1 MQVGDL
7 VKRSYNQWS
16 NNARIGLVISQLPKD
31 FTYGRQTGDFFV
43 VQWSDGIRDTIRSQ
57 FLEVVNTSR

>member
-7 VKRSYNQWS
+7 VQRSWP
-16 NNARIGLVISQLPKD
+16 ADPGRVGLLVSQLPKD

-43 VQWSDGIRDTIRSQ
+43 VQWADGIRDTIRSQ
-57 FLEVVNTSR
+57 FLEVVSESR